1 MRYYDCLYFQTDQG
15 GLIMSVNGVTCAG
28 NVSAYDSTYTTTA
41 KAAETTAQET
51 ATNKGTDGVVYEPS
65 GAAKKTYKPDQ
76 ALIARLKA
84 DSDARMANLKGI
96 VEQMMTKQGT
106 AFNNAN
112 DIWSFLAKGNYT
124 VDPATKAQ
132 AQADIAED
140 GYWGVKQT
148 SSRILDFAKA
158 LTGGDPSKIEEM
170 RSAFEKGFK
179 MAEKTWGGKLPEI
192 SQQTYKA
199 IMDGFDAWAAETAKP
214 ADQAS
219 AL

>member
-1 MRYYDCLYFQTDQG
+1 
-15 GLIMSVNGVTCAG
+15 MSVNGVTCAG

-51 ATNKGTDGVVYEPS
+51 TTNKGTDGVVYEPS
-65 GAAKKTYKPDQ
+65 EAAKKTYKPDQ
-76 ALIARLKA
+76 ALVAKLKA
-84 DSDARMANLKGI
+84 DADARTANLRSI

-106 AFNNAN
+106 AYNNAN
-112 DIWSFLAKGNYT
+112 DIWKFLAKGDYT
-124 VDPATKAQ
+124 VDPVTRAQ

-170 RSAFEKGFK
+170 RDAFEKGFK
-179 MAEKTWGGKLPEI
+179 MAEKTWGGKLPDI

-199 IMDGFDAWAAETAKP
+199 VMDGFDAWAAENTKP
-214 ADQAS
+214 AEPVNPADPTPVQ
-219 AL
+219 